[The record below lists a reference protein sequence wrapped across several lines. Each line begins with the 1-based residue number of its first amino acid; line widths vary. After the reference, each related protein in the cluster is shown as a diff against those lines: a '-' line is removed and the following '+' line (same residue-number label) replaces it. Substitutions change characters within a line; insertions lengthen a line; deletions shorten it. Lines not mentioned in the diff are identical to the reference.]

1 MSFFVSKNLIKIR
14 EEIKLKIV
22 KHIFHIITIQ
32 FIFSKVAIFILMVF
46 IACSS
51 TGSLKKPEKQTDTI
65 FNFRKNIEQVLQD
78 SLLQQTRTGIKIVS
92 LETGETLYAQ
102 NSQLLFHPASNMKLL
117 TTGTALKRLG
127 PDYKFKTLLYADTAS
142 ITDST
147 VFGNLYLK
155 GFGNPDLSTNDL
167 AWIAQKLKS
176 KGIIHIKG
184 DLICDDTY
192 LDDLYWGS
200 GWMWDDVSDWYW
212 APISALSVD
221 DNCVEI
227 TVKPGKKVGDSLMVK
242 LEPPTIYMKII
253 NMGLTIDS
261 LDTVQQK
268 AFKVQRKWR
277 PAENT
282 ILIGGGMVT
291 GESDRSFVIDVVEAG
306 LYTGTLLKEIF
317 RKEEIILDG
326 QVRKGIVPDTNMVL
340 VNHLSEPLS
349 IAVYNT
355 NKISDNLS
363 AELLMKTVGAEI
375 QGPPGTAEKGISVIH
390 QFLEEIGVDS
400 TTYEL
405 ADGSGVSRYN
415 VVTPDLII
423 NLLIAMHKDF
433 RIQAEFK
440 TSLPIAGVDG
450 TLQGRMKDTAAE
462 GKLRAK
468 TGSLRGV
475 SALSGYTTSAD
486 NELLA
491 FSIIMEHFVV
501 QTSKIRKIQDK
512 IGDLISSFSRTPAS
526 SR

>member
-1 MSFFVSKNLIKIR
+1 LIIANY
-14 EEIKLKIV
+14 L
-22 KHIFHIITIQ
+22 FHIKAIR
-32 FIFSKVAIFILMVF
+32 FIIPKVAIFTLLIF

-51 TGSLKKPEKQTDTI
+51 SGSLRKPEEQKNTI
-65 FNFRKNIEQVLQD
+65 LNLQKNIQQLLQD

-92 LETGETLYAQ
+92 LETGERLYAQ
-102 NSQLLFHPASNMKLL
+102 NSQQLFHPASNMKIL
-117 TTGTALKRLG
+117 TTSTALKRLG
-127 PDYKFKTLLYADTAS
+127 PDYKFKTVLYADTAS
-142 ITDST
+142 VSDST
-147 VFGNLYLK
+147 ISGNLYLK
-155 GFGNPDLSTNDL
+155 GFGNPDLSTDDL
-167 AWIAQKLKS
+167 WWIAQRLKS

-184 DLICDDTY
+184 DLICDDSY
-192 LDDLYWGS
+192 MDDLYWGS

-212 APISALSVD
+212 APICALSVD

-227 TVKPGKKVGDSLMVK
+227 TVKPGEKVGDSLIVK
-242 LEPPTIYMKII
+242 LEPPTKYMKIV
-253 NMGLTIDS
+253 NMGLTGDS
-261 LDTVQQK
+261 LDTVKQK
-268 AFKVQRKWR
+268 EFKVQRNWR

-282 ILIGGGMVT
+282 IVIEGGMVI

-306 LYTGTLLKEIF
+306 LYTGTLLREIF
-317 RKEEIILDG
+317 QKEEIILDG
-326 QVRKGIVPDTNMVL
+326 QVRKGIVPDTNVVL
-340 VNHLSEPLS
+340 VNHLSKPLS

-375 QGPPGTAEKGISVIH
+375 KGRPGTAEKGISVIH

-415 VVTPDLII
+415 VITPDLII
-423 NLLIAMHKDF
+423 DLLKEMNKDF

-450 TLQGRMKDTAAE
+450 TLQGRMKDSAAE

-501 QTSKIRKIQDK
+501 QTSKIRKIQDR
-512 IGDLISSFSRTPAS
+512 IGDLISSFSR
-526 SR
+526 R